1 MRREAT
7 VKELGQQLFQTK
19 RETRYQGDRHANL
32 YSQQLSSIV
41 GTLAGWRVVHR
52 RRETKQTGHR
62 HEAST
67 MIRRN

>member
-1 MRREAT
+1 MRWETT

-19 RETRYQGDRHANL
+19 RETRHANL

-52 RRETKQTGHR
+52 RRETKQTG
-62 HEAST
+62 
-67 MIRRN
+67 RRR